1 MQRTNTSKV
10 EYAIEMK
17 FLSGKWVYGVK
28 IRVNLLTLTARRQAT
43 GLHVLDSMWTT
54 SQARAV
60 ALNSPWPLPVGR
72 RRPIRR
78 QCLKSLICD
87 KGDQAQC
94 KDNIKRSLVL
104 SLYNNNLKNIFRI
117 VIHVEISSQQRA
129 VSLVTSRSHDI

>member
-43 GLHVLDSMWTT
+43 GFHVLDSMWTT
-54 SQARAV
+54 SRACAV
-60 ALNSPWPLPVGR
+60 ALNSPWPLPAGR

-78 QCLKSLICD
+78 QCLRSLICD

-94 KDNIKRSLVL
+94 KDNIRRVLVL
-104 SLYNNNLKNIFRI
+104 FLYNNNLKIIFRI
-117 VIHVEISSQQRA
+117 VI
-129 VSLVTSRSHDI
+129 

>member
-54 SQARAV
+54 SRACAV

-104 SLYNNNLKNIFRI
+104 SLYNNNLKIIFRI
-117 VIHVEISSQQRA
+117 VIHRRGNFFSTARGLIGYFE
-129 VSLVTSRSHDI
+129 VT